1 MLQEVLGGA
10 YSLGLSHELTDEF
23 VCVSVSEG
31 LLL

>member
-10 YSLGLSHELTDEF
+10 YSLGLSHELTDRF
-23 VCVSVSEG
+23 VSVSEG